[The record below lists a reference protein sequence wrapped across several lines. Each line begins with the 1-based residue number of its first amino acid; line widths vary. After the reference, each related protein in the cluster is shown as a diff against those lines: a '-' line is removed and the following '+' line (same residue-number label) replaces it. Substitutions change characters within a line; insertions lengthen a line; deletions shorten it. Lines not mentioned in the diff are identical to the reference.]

1 MRFYKNTL
9 LILFYLFLVSCE
21 REIQTEGIEGSIICN
36 FSDLEI
42 SEADA
47 VAIADDTAPVLWKG
61 TYNNDFVTIGF
72 TKALDDEGVSET
84 LNFVFEKVD
93 NCLKISR
100 GFEFYNGGTADVS
113 ALTEV
118 NVLEVYIIDWDIDK
132 KLTGQI
138 VYRDHHDKLIKTLNF
153 WVEFTAD
160 DYFIESTDY
169 KYFSDCFADQLPID
183 IDLDNDGTTDY
194 SLLAEEIVDFKNR
207 PNFVSYTIKLVA
219 IDEDINEILS
229 PRGVKIPFPVLFE
242 PPFSTENTRS
252 YAANKFNSLD
262 VKNSL
267 DVFYEFSAPYES
279 YNFFLQ
285 NNLTY
290 KKQFENTKDDY
301 YAVNLI
307 RNNQNF
313 YGWIKVDFNALTCE
327 IKVLETYLN
336 SNAEEHIYVAN

>member
-1 MRFYKNTL
+1 M
-9 LILFYLFLVSCE
+9 
-21 REIQTEGIEGSIICN
+21 
-36 FSDLEI
+36 
-42 SEADA
+42 
-47 VAIADDTAPVLWKG
+47 
-61 TYNNDFVTIGF
+61 
-72 TKALDDEGVSET
+72 
-84 LNFVFEKVD
+84 
-93 NCLKISR
+93 
-100 GFEFYNGGTADVS
+100 
-113 ALTEV
+113 
-118 NVLEVYIIDWDIDK
+118 
-132 KLTGQI
+132 
-138 VYRDHHDKLIKTLNF
+138 
-153 WVEFTAD
+153 
-160 DYFIESTDY
+160 
-169 KYFSDCFADQLPID
+169 
-183 IDLDNDGTTDY
+183 
-194 SLLAEEIVDFKNR
+194 
-207 PNFVSYTIKLVA
+207 
-219 IDEDINEILS
+219 
-229 PRGVKIPFPVLFE
+229 LFE

-267 DVFYEFSAPYES
+267 DVFYEFNAPYES